1 MTIYEKISLY
11 LYKIKYMN
19 LVTSTQVTHISYHH
33 SKYVFGTVLHLTKT
47 SNIYFA
53 NNDVIHYLFFIKI

>member
-1 MTIYEKISLY
+1 
-11 LYKIKYMN
+11 MN